1 MDAGMELM
9 EGWEHKDFVDSPIVG
24 SCSLDETLRCIHIG
38 LLCVQGSPNARP
50 LMLSIVSFLENGDI
64 SLPTPKEPM
73 YFVEN
78 NYGADGAAENTVN
91 SANTMSIT
99 VLEGR

>member
-1 MDAGMELM
+1 MQAWSLWKDGNT
-9 EGWEHKDFVDSPIVG
+9 KDFVDSPIVG

-50 LMLSIVSFLENGDI
+50 LMSSIVSFLENGDI

-73 YFVEN
+73 YFIEH
-78 NYGADGAAENTVN
+78 NYGADGAAQNTVN
-91 SANTMSIT
+91 FANTMSIT